1 MGIDQ
6 LHEDIVTVMFT
17 DVEGFTDM
25 TNRRGDTA
33 AQRVIDAE
41 RKLVREQVAHHGG
54 REIDQIGDG
63 FMVAFTST
71 RRAIACALAIQ
82 ESVARHNRDHVEE
95 GLRIR
100 VGLNVGEVIEEG
112 GHPFGAA
119 VNGASRVAG
128 KARGGEIL
136 VSEAVKQLA
145 GTIPE
150 VSFRDRG
157 RFELKGFPDRWRLY
171 QVVASDGDSAK
182 ASRGAFASRTIRARR
197 PAGARLALAVGGV
210 GLAVA
215 AIGVGFVL
223 LRGGNGG
230 GQPSSPETS
239 NEGTAIVVGRS
250 IGRASLGM
258 TEAEAQ
264 EAYGSPEASRTWTSR
279 GRSGS
284 TVTFST
290 PGGTLAISFFDGQA
304 VQITTRS
311 RRYRTDGGIKVGL
324 DRVPNP
330 GISPPFP
337 GSDWRDALASGEL
350 IQTGPN
356 RYVWRGFAF
365 GGQADYCAS
374 GEGAVTM
381 LILKGTKIDEIRIV
395 RREFVRDQLPLGAAT
410 TATPRAP
417 CVSVGS

>member
-1 MGIDQ
+1 MLKSD
-6 LHEDIVTVMFT
+6 LREDIVTVMFT

-25 TNRRGDTA
+25 TNQRGDTA
-33 AQRVIDAE
+33 AQKVIDAE
-41 RKLVREQVAHHGG
+41 RKLVRAEVGRHGG

-82 ESVARHNRDHVEE
+82 EAVAVHNRDHADEA
-95 GLRIR
+95 LRIR

-150 VSFRDRG
+150 VAFRDRG

-171 QVVASDGDSAK
+171 QVVAHDGAGAK
-182 ASRGAFASRTIRARR
+182 PSRGIRVQ
-197 PAGARLALAVGGV
+197 PATVPPLPLAVGAATV
-210 GLAVA
+210 ALA
-215 AIGVGFVL
+215 AIAVGFTL
-223 LRGGNGG
+223 LRGGDGG
-230 GQPSSPETS
+230 TQAPSRGTS
-239 NEGTAIVVGRS
+239 NEQSAIVFGRS
-250 IGRASLGM
+250 IGPAWLGM
-258 TEAEAQ
+258 TETEARDALGPTQ
-264 EAYGSPEASRTWTSR
+264 ANRPWASR

-284 TVTFST
+284 TITFST
-290 PGGTLAISFFDGQA
+290 AGGMLAISFFDDKA
-304 VQITTRS
+304 VQIATRS
-311 RRYRTDGGIKVGL
+311 KRYATAGGIRVGL

-330 GISPPFP
+330 GIGPPFP

-350 IQTGPN
+350 VQTGRN
-356 RYVWRGFAF
+356 RYVWRGFVF
-365 GGQADYCAS
+365 GGQNDYCAR
-374 GEGAVTM
+374 GEGAVT
-381 LILKGTKIDEIRIV
+381 ILVLNGTKIEEIRMT
-395 RREFVRDQLPLGAAT
+395 RRDFVRDQLPLGAASVT
-410 TATPRAP
+410 RVP
-417 CVSVGS
+417 CAAAA